1 MAEDFK
7 SLMIEALQDA
17 YSAETQLV
25 EALPEMAAA
34 AQSPTLRQAFEDHL
48 AQTREHIARLERAA
62 EMLDADPEGEECE
75 AMEGLTAEAEEIMDD
90 HDEGP
95 VRDAALIGAAQK
107 VEHYEIATYG
117 TLCAMAK
124 AAGLQ
129 EVADLL
135 GQTLSE
141 EKAADEKLTVL
152 AEREVNPAALAA

>member
-17 YSAETQLV
+17 YSAETQLI
-25 EALPEMAAA
+25 EALPEMAEA

-48 AQTREHIARLERAA
+48 AQTRGHVERLERAA
-62 EMLDADPEGEECE
+62 ELLDADPEGEECE

-117 TLCAMAK
+117 TLHAMAK
-124 AAGLQ
+124 AAGMQ
-129 EVADLL
+129 EVADLFA
-135 GQTLSE
+135 QTLAE
-141 EKAADEKLTVL
+141 EKTADEKLTLL